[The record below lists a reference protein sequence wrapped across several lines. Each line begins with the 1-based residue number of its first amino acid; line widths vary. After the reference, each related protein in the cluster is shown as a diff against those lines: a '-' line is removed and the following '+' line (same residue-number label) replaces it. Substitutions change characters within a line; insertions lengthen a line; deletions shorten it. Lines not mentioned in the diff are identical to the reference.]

1 MIEAFIGAIIAM
13 YLMSK
18 WYKKEEK
25 SSNLYKTVLY
35 YKQGREKGQGNMVI
49 DIYNWTCVIPVAG
62 AVIVVAL
69 IFKKKK

>member
-1 MIEAFIGAIIAM
+1 M
-13 YLMSK
+13 
-18 WYKKEEK
+18 
-25 SSNLYKTVLY
+25 LY